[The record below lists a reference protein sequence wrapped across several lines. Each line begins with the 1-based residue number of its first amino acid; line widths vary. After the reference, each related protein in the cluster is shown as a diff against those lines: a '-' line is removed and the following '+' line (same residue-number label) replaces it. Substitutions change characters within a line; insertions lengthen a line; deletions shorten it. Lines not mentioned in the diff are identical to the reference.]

1 MQNQFLSLALSLSAT
16 SKDHRRPEREDA
28 WLDHLRPVSRIER
41 KYWYQRTLVWLGD
54 LLITAG
60 KSLKEHY
67 TVNQTV
73 SWSPANRG
81 VA

>member
-1 MQNQFLSLALSLSAT
+1 MQNQYLSLALSLSAV
-16 SKDHRRPEREDA
+16 SEDHRRPEREDA

-41 KYWYQRTLVWLGD
+41 GHGYQRPLARLGD

-67 TVNQTV
+67 AVNQTV
-73 SWSPANRG
+73 AWSAR
-81 VA
+81 